1 MATFQS
7 NQVTQYVCCKTV
19 HVGKRYNTNERSLTI
34 LAVCMLQD
42 CTRGKTLQCQ
52 WEKFD
57 HTCLDCDRYYQ
68 SCFMWNCFSNE
79 FVTEWLM
86 DSQSLPC
93 PYVQG
98 LLDTRVILL
107 NRNITV
113 RPNLIWCGNR
123 RRASSLLW
131 ACCMPVF
138 GKGTGSLKQLWLMV
152 HMAGMLLRCFP
163 VTSTDRTIYQNWPIE
178 ALHVEFYLQERFP
191 PCTCSQWTLPAHRKT
206 CYSGS
211 QTTNPVSHIN
221 HKIKTKAVW

>member
-1 MATFQS
+1 MYVARLYTWENATIPMREVWPYLSRLWQVLSILLHVELLFQW
-7 NQVTQYVCCKTV
+7 VCNWMTD
-19 HVGKRYNTNERSLTI
+19 G
-34 LAVCMLQD
+34 QPD
-42 CTRGKTLQCQ
+42 CFACT
-52 WEKFD
+52 
-57 HTCLDCDRYYQ
+57 
-68 SCFMWNCFSNE
+68 
-79 FVTEWLM
+79 
-86 DSQSLPC
+86 
-93 PYVQG
+93 YVQG

-113 RPNLIWCGNR
+113 RPNLIWRGNR